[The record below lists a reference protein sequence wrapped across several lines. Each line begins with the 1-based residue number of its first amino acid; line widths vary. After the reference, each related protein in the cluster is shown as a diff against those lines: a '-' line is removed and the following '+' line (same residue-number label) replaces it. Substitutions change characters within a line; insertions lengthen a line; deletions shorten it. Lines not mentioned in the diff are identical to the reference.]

1 MSLSL
6 RSRLQNLDVA
16 RLAAFGGSPDTI
28 SGTLTGAGTFSGD
41 GADIA
46 GVLTNARGMGTMS
59 IAKGEIRRLN
69 LVRTIV
75 VFFGKPAE
83 NAPAATDTF
92 ERIDA
97 SFSLARQV
105 FKADAFSMHSPDV
118 DIVGSGTLAI
128 GTEALDGALDLSLS
142 EALSAQAGTDLRRY
156 TREGN
161 RIVLPARIGATLS
174 SPRLSID
181 AAAAV
186 KRGLR
191 NEIQR
196 RLEGVLG
203 GFNKN

>member
-1 MSLSL
+1 
-6 RSRLQNLDVA
+6 
-16 RLAAFGGSPDTI
+16 
-28 SGTLTGAGTFSGD
+28 
-41 GADIA
+41 
-46 GVLTNARGMGTMS
+46 MGTMS

-161 RIVLPARIGATLS
+161 RIVLPARIGGTLS